1 MGSTEFYN
9 MGNTNS
15 NRIITYIHNQA
26 DFHRQD
32 LKDKHIF
39 VPNIQ
44 PIRVDTNG
52 VEIIPTVETRKLQI
66 NIAAPAMH
74 TPIKLLP
81 ASNSLVT
88 PLEHPCCIYVLP
100 VLVLKRRT
108 LQAAWIYLD
117 DDTPFYSNES

>member
-1 MGSTEFYN
+1 VGSTESVK
-9 MGNTNS
+9 MGNTSS

-26 DFHRQD
+26 DFYRQD

-44 PIRVDTNG
+44 PIRAETNG
-52 VEIIPTVETRKLQI
+52 VEIIPTAETRKLQI

-88 PLEHPCCIYVLP
+88 PLEHPCCISVLP
-100 VLVLKRRT
+100 VLVLKKRT

-117 DDTPFYSNES
+117 DEPFYSNES